1 MSSNGDDFHQ
11 EKVAVIR
18 HRELLAN
25 YPSISERDEQLVSV
39 DSASSS
45 KEFSL
50 AQHSPNKFYFWQGR
64 RPSGID
70 LDGIATQYSV
80 FDDPAL
86 AKHYQPCAE
95 YENLHRFDPAV
106 RWTWREEIALLRKL
120 DLRIMLFVGFMFG
133 ALQLDRG
140 NISQANADNFL
151 KDLHLTTNDFNNGNT
166 IFTICFLLSE
176 LPSQLVSKKLGPDRW
191 VPTQMVLW
199 SIVAF
204 SQFWL
209 NGRSSFYATRAL
221 LGILQGGFIA
231 DCTLYL
237 SYFYTASELPVRLAY
252 FWAADTLANIIAS
265 FLGFGILHMRGV
277 LGYSGWR
284 WLFLIEG
291 LITFIA
297 GILAYGMM
305 LPAPT
310 KSKSWLR
317 GKNGWFSD
325 REELILVNRILRDD
339 PSKGDMH
346 NRQPINW
353 TNLWYSLSDYD
364 LWPIYIIGFTFFMS
378 TNPVGTYLSLTLRSI
393 GFGTFQTTLMGLPNQ
408 VGGLLTMLL
417 VTYSSQRFNERCF
430 HGILSQLWVLPNL
443 IALRSFGSHSNRWS
457 KYAVT
462 SILLSHPSTHAVQVA
477 WTSRNSNSVRSRTVS
492 SAVYNMACQLGGI
505 VANYIYRSDD
515 APLYKRGNKD
525 LIAICGINIVVY
537 LGVKVYYVLRNRIR
551 DRKWNSLSHEEK
563 EHYLATTTDRGNKRL
578 DFRFAH

>member
-1 MSSNGDDFHQ
+1 MSSNSADV
-11 EKVAVIR
+11 EKAADVHAS
-18 HRELLAN
+18 ELTESRSSLEKLDRLTVTESA
-25 YPSISERDEQLVSV
+25 S
-39 DSASSS
+39 DSA
-45 KEFSL
+45 L
-50 AQHSPNKFYFWQGR
+50 AKHGRKPFFFWQVKG
-64 RPSGID
+64 PSGID
-70 LDGIATQYSV
+70 IDGIATQPSV
-80 FDDPAL
+80 FDDPVL
-86 AKHYQPCAE
+86 AKHYQPCPE
-95 YENLHRFDPAV
+95 YENLHRFDPSF
-106 RWTWREEIALLRKL
+106 RWTWREEVTLLRKI

-140 NISQANADNFL
+140 NIGQANADNFL
-151 KDLHLTTNDFNNGNT
+151 TDLHLSTNDFNNGNT
-166 IFTICFLLSE
+166 IFTVCFLLAE
-176 LPSQLVSKKLGPDRW
+176 LPSQLISKKLGPDRW

-209 NGRSSFYATRAL
+209 TGRKTFYATRAL
-221 LGILQGGFIA
+221 LGVLQGGFIA

-277 LGYSGWR
+277 RGYAGWR

-291 LITFIA
+291 LITLVV
-297 GILAYGMM
+297 GILAYGLM

-310 KSKSWLR
+310 KSASWFR
-317 GKNGWFSD
+317 GKDGWFSE
-325 REELILVNRILRDD
+325 REELILVNRVLRDD

-346 NRQPINW
+346 NRQPISW
-353 TNLWYSLSDYD
+353 HKLWLSISDYD

-378 TNPVGTYLSLTLRSI
+378 TSPIGTYLSLTLRSI
-393 GFGTFQTTLMGLPNQ
+393 GFSTFQTTLMGLPNQ

-417 VTYSSQRFNERCF
+417 VTYSSQRFNERNI
-430 HGILSQLWVLPNL
+430 HGILAQLWVLPNL
-443 IALRSFGSHSNRWS
+443 IALRSFGLNSNKWS

-462 SILLSHPSTHAVQVA
+462 TILLSAPSTHAVQVA

-505 VANYIYRSDD
+505 VTNYVYRSDD

-525 LIAICGINIVVY
+525 LIAICCMTIFVY
-537 LGVKVYYVLRNRIR
+537 VGAKAYYILRNRSR
-551 DRKWNSLSHEEK
+551 DRKWNSMSKDEQEV
-563 EHYLATTTDRGNKRL
+563 YLTTTTDKGNKRL

>member
-1 MSSNGDDFHQ
+1 MSSNSADAEKAVDFHVTESAESRSSL
-11 EKVAVIR
+11 EKLDRFTVT
-18 HRELLAN
+18 
-25 YPSISERDEQLVSV
+25 S
-39 DSASSS
+39 DSASDS
-45 KEFSL
+45 SL
-50 AQHSPNKFYFWQGR
+50 AKHGRKQFFFWQVKG
-64 RPSGID
+64 PSGID
-70 LDGIATQYSV
+70 LDSIATQNSV

-95 YENLHRFDPAV
+95 YENLHRFDPSF
-106 RWTWREEIALLRKL
+106 RWTWREELALLRKL
-120 DLRIMLFVGFMFG
+120 DLRVMAFVGLMFG

-151 KDLHLTTNDFNNGNT
+151 TDLHLSTNDFNNGNT
-166 IFTICFLLSE
+166 IFTVCFLLSE
-176 LPSQLVSKKLGPDRW
+176 LPSQLISKKLGPDRW

-209 NGRSSFYATRAL
+209 TGRSTFYATRAL

-252 FWAADTLANIIAS
+252 FWASDTLANVIAS

-277 LGYSGWR
+277 KGFAGWR

-291 LITFIA
+291 LITLIV
-297 GILAYGMM
+297 GIVAYGLM

-310 KSKSWLR
+310 KSASWFR
-317 GKNGWFSD
+317 GKKGWFSE
-325 REELILVNRILRDD
+325 REELILVNRVLRDD

-353 TNLWYSLSDYD
+353 NKLWLSISDYD
-364 LWPIYIIGFTFFMS
+364 IWPIYIIGFTFGMS
-378 TNPVGTYLSLTLRSI
+378 TGPVGTYLSLTLRSI
-393 GFGTFQTTLMGLPNQ
+393 GFSTFQTTLMGLPNQ
-408 VGGLLTMLL
+408 FGGLLTMLA
-417 VTYSSQRFNERCF
+417 VTYSSQRFNERSL
-430 HGILSQLWVLPNL
+430 HGMLAQLWVLPNL
-443 IALRSFGSHSNRWS
+443 IALHSFSRQTNKWS

-462 SILLSHPSTHAVQVA
+462 TILLSHPSTHAVQVA

-505 VANYIYRSDD
+505 ISNYIYRSDD
-515 APLYKRGNKD
+515 APLYKRGNQD
-525 LIAICGINIVVY
+525 LIAICCMNVFIY
-537 LGVKVYYVLRNRIR
+537 LGVKGYYILRNRSR
-551 DRKWNSLSHEEK
+551 DRKWNALSKEEQ
-563 EHYLATTTDRGNKRL
+563 EVYLATTNDKGNKKL